1 MTFSQSACHPAMSFT
16 TDKALSLQV
25 LKFFNIFVT
34 RALTF
39 WLGWGATSYG
49 GELSPVLLEALLPIT
64 SQEQCEKSYPRLEI
78 SDSQLCAGYKEGGRD
93 SCQVKE
99 CPNSWVKCSYVR
111 LP

>member
-1 MTFSQSACHPAMSFT
+1 MSFT
-16 TDKALSLQV
+16 TGKALSLQV
-25 LKFFNIFVT
+25 FNLLKISVT
-34 RALTF
+34 RALTL

-93 SCQVKE
+93 SCQVKKI
-99 CPNSWVKCSYVR
+99 PKQLDQIPPYVR
-111 LP
+111 FP